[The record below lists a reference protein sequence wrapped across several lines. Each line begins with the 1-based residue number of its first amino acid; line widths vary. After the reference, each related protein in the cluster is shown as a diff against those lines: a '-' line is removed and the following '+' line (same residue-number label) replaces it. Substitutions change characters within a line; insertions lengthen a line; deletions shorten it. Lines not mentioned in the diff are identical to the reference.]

1 MIKREIKTAD
11 YADLGT
17 GRKTANKER
26 SSKIILPELAVM
38 SLYD

>member
-26 SSKIILPELAVM
+26 SSKIIFTTIGSNVAI
-38 SLYD
+38 